1 MQRILDLLGM
11 VAMTVA
17 IILIGAHTSV
27 NAQGWTGCYVGAQVG
42 YGATHHDTSLDVN
55 APGFGVAGSLLN
67 VPLSSQGGQIGAHAG
82 CDVQVGKLVVGAFGD
97 YSWLSQSMEI
107 TSPLLGQFVPG
118 LNPIAKLD
126 LDTMWTVG
134 GRAGLL
140 VGASNS
146 TLVYALMGYTKL
158 STSDLS
164 VLGTLGGAFPV
175 PSMDGLTFGGGIAVD
190 LGSNIRL
197 GAEYRYSRF
206 DKVDIPLFAA
216 GGNSI
221 SMGIQPEMHTAM
233 ARLSY
238 MIPVALGG
246 TK

>member
-1 MQRILDLLGM
+1 MQRLLDLLGM
-11 VAMTVA
+11 AAMTVA

-27 NAQGWTGCYVGAQVG
+27 NAQGWTGCYVGVQAG
-42 YGATHHDTSLDVN
+42 YGATHHDVSLDVVTGG
-55 APGFGVAGSLLN
+55 PSGSLLD
-67 VPLSSQGGQIGAHAG
+67 VPLSSQGGQIGLHGG
-82 CDVQVGKLVVGAFGD
+82 CDIQVQKLVVGAFAD
-97 YSWLSQSMEI
+97 YNWLSQSLEI
-107 TSPLLGQFVPG
+107 TSPLGGAFFPG

-146 TLVYALMGYTKL
+146 TLVYGLVGYSKMDV
-158 STSDLS
+158 SDLQL
-164 VLGTLGGAFPV
+164 LGTLGGSFAV
-175 PSMDGLTFGGGIAVD
+175 PSLEGWTFGGGIAVD

-197 GAEYRYSRF
+197 GAEYRWTRF
-206 DKVDIPLFAA
+206 DKIDIPLFAA

-221 SMGIQPEMHTAM
+221 SIGSQPEMHTAM

-238 MIPVALGG
+238 MIPVALGA
-246 TK
+246 K